1 MSLMVRIGRRIVR
14 TLQGLEIGDKT
25 PPTVPKAKEKIYNG
39 VKRNLKE
46 KKM

>member
-1 MSLMVRIGRRIVR
+1 MNKKDFDLRIRH
-14 TLQGLEIGDKT
+14 KT
-25 PPTVPKAKEKIYNG
+25 AKKMYHG